1 MMETEDIQQEDAP
14 RSGAVFLEIVV
25 TAFLVLV
32 FMFFLIKFL
41 FF

>member
-1 MMETEDIQQEDAP
+1 MMETEDIQKEDAP
-14 RSGAVFLEIVV
+14 RSAAVFLEIVV